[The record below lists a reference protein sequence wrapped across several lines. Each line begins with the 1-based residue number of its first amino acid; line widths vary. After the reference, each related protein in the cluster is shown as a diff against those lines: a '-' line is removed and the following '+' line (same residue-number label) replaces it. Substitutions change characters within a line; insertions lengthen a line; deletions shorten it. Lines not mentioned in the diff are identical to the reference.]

1 MQKIGWRDYWRMFK
15 ARGWALP
22 VTYFRENH
30 LFDILRKT
38 ETHSWFHKKN
48 YPSDAQDQLEG
59 NFYMASWHS
68 VIKESFSFLQQHL
81 QSDFADYH
89 FIDIGCGKEKAMIAW
104 RELTHRADMD
114 MKMTGIEYYSPL
126 VEIAYQNYQT
136 CFGDKPH
143 ILLSDIIDVDFS
155 QFGEKLVLYM
165 FNPLIAKRVE
175 SLLANLIAHDC
186 IIIYNNP
193 VHQDLLEQNGF
204 VRLFNKTSWHI
215 SGDIV
220 ISWRK
225 AR

>member
-38 ETHSWFHKKN
+38 ETHSWLPEQH
-48 YPSDAQDQLEG
+48 YESGAVDTLGG

-81 QSDFADYH
+81 QPGFADYH
-89 FIDIGCGKEKAMIAW
+89 FIDIGCGKGKAMIAL
-104 RELTHRADMD
+104 RELTHRAGMD

-126 VEIAYQNYQT
+126 VEIAHQNYQT
-136 CFGDKPH
+136 CFGDKPP
-143 ILLSDIIDVDFS
+143 ILLSDIMDIDFS